1 VEYEDVMTIQTPE
14 GVDLMLTLA
23 GVGSRFASAIVDYL
37 IQAALL
43 VALALLLFGG
53 VSIGGGDS
61 GAGVL
66 IAVYA
71 IASFL
76 VFVGYDITFEVL
88 NSGQTPGKRM
98 NGLRVVRTE
107 GQPVNFVTSAIRNV
121 LRVIDWLPFSYA
133 AGALSIL
140 VTSRNQRI
148 GDVAAGTI
156 VVRAR
161 RPGPT
166 PVAAAT
172 PQAAP
177 APAELAG
184 WDTTAITADE
194 LAAVRSFLERR
205 NGLER
210 GARNALA
217 ATLASGLRGKVAG
230 VPPEYSGERFLEG
243 LAAAK
248 GART

>member
-1 VEYEDVMTIQTPE
+1 MTIQTPE

-53 VSIGGGDS
+53 VSLGGGDS
-61 GAGVL
+61 GAGLLVAL
-66 IAVYA
+66 YFIV
-71 IASFL
+71 SFL

-107 GQPVNFVTSAIRNV
+107 GQPVNFITSAIRNV

-133 AGALSIL
+133 AGAVSIL
-140 VTSRNQRI
+140 VTSHNQRL
-148 GDVAAGTI
+148 GDLAAGTI

-161 RPGPT
+161 KPASKPV
-166 PVAAAT
+166 VAATFTVAL
-172 PQAAP
+172 PADLAA
-177 APAELAG
+177 
-184 WDTTAITADE
+184 WDTTAITAEE

-205 NGLER
+205 NDLEL
-210 GARNALA
+210 GVRNALA

-230 VPPEYSGERFLEG
+230 VPAEYSGERFLEA

>member
-1 VEYEDVMTIQTPE
+1 MTIQTPE

-61 GAGVL
+61 GSGVL
-66 IAVYA
+66 IAAYA

-166 PVAAAT
+166 PVATAT
-172 PQAAP
+172 SHAAP
-177 APAELAG
+177 APTELAG
-184 WDTTAITADE
+184 WDTTAITAEE

-205 NGLER
+205 NGLEL

-248 GART
+248 GARS

>member
-1 VEYEDVMTIQTPE
+1 MTIQTPE

-23 GVGSRFASAIVDYL
+23 GVGSRFTSAIVDYL

-53 VSIGGGDS
+53 VSLGGGDS

-66 IAVYA
+66 VALYFIV
-71 IASFL
+71 SFL

-107 GQPVNFVTSAIRNV
+107 GQPVNFITSAIRNV
-121 LRVIDWLPFSYA
+121 LRVVDWLPFSYA
-133 AGALSIL
+133 AGAVSIL
-140 VTSRNQRI
+140 VTSQNQRL
-148 GDVAAGTI
+148 GDLAAGTV

-161 RPGPT
+161 KPGRA

-172 PQAAP
+172 STAGDLSGDLAA
-177 APAELAG
+177 

-205 NGLER
+205 NELEL
-210 GARNALA
+210 GPRNALA

-230 VPPEYSGERFLEG
+230 VPPEYSGERFLEA

-248 GART
+248 GARS

>member
-1 VEYEDVMTIQTPE
+1 MTIQTPE

-23 GVGSRFASAIVDYL
+23 GVGSRFTSAIVDYL

-53 VSIGGGDS
+53 VSLGGGDS

-66 IAVYA
+66 VALYFIV
-71 IASFL
+71 SFL

-107 GQPVNFVTSAIRNV
+107 GQPVNFITSAIRNV
-121 LRVIDWLPFSYA
+121 LRVVDWLPFSYA
-133 AGALSIL
+133 AGAVSIL
-140 VTSRNQRI
+140 VTSQNQRL
-148 GDVAAGTI
+148 GDLAAGTV

-161 RPGPT
+161 KPGRA
-166 PVAAAT
+166 PVAAAPST
-172 PQAAP
+172 AGDLPGNLAA
-177 APAELAG
+177 

-205 NGLER
+205 NELEP
-210 GARNALA
+210 GPRNALA

-230 VPPEYSGERFLEG
+230 VPPEYSGERFLEA

-248 GART
+248 GARS

>member
-23 GVGSRFASAIVDYL
+23 GVGSRFASAMVDYL
-37 IQAALL
+37 IQVALL
-43 VALALLLFGG
+43 LALALLLFGG
-53 VSIGGGDS
+53 VSLGGGNS
-61 GAGVL
+61 GAGAL
-66 IAVYA
+66 LAVYF
-71 IASFL
+71 IVSFL

-88 NSGQTPGKRM
+88 NSGQTPGKRL
-98 NGLRVVRTE
+98 NGLRVVRSE
-107 GQPVNFVTSAIRNV
+107 GQPVNFITSAIRNV

-133 AGALSIL
+133 AGAVSIL
-140 VTSRNQRI
+140 VTSHNQRL
-148 GDVAAGTI
+148 GDLAAGTI

-161 RPGPT
+161 KPARASV
-166 PVAAAT
+166 VAATSTVPLPADL
-172 PQAAP
+172 AA
-177 APAELAG
+177 
-184 WDTTAITADE
+184 WDTTAITAEE

-205 NGLER
+205 NDLEL
-210 GARNALA
+210 GPRNALA

-230 VPPEYSGERFLEG
+230 VPPEYGGERFLEA